1 MLERDFDSD
10 HFLKHA
16 YCHFH
21 DNHKRVKEFVTLT
34 ASVYHPLLRKQLI
47 LATMN
52 CKHVVTMLPG
62 SGKNLVRLLGM
73 LTQLKKYGRIT
84 DTALSTFNGLAIVYR
99 EDILSRDKR

>member
-10 HFLKHA
+10 HLLKHV

-52 CKHVVTMLPG
+52 CKHGDSNNVARFGQKFSKSSRKVNTAK
-62 SGKNLVRLLGM
+62 KN
-73 LTQLKKYGRIT
+73 T
-84 DTALSTFNGLAIVYR
+84 DG
-99 EDILSRDKR
+99 